1 MIIIPDSYKVQIMIQ
16 EEEQKINYQTIGK
29 LPIDSVKN
37 NLFRSLKKYDI
48 NEKDLRQLGFSSRDL
63 GQYPN
68 YLSNI
73 TYELPL
79 KNKQQGI
86 QLINELRFPGIKG
99 IVVKG
104 QYSNAAQQI
113 TDSLY
118 ELALKDAF
126 KNAQLLA
133 RKVNKTIGEVK
144 NIQLQERT
152 IPSVG
157 RDLESFGDVY
167 NAYNLARFEIDLR
180 DKIAT
185 CTVRVS
191 YELK

>member
-1 MIIIPDSYKVQIMIQ
+1 MTIIPDSYKVQIMIQ

-133 RKVNKTIGEVK
+133 RKVNKTVGEVK